1 MDRDT
6 RDDLVVVVVY
16 TVVAVVVM
24 IVFAS
29 AGRPDRLDGLASRL
43 RRPGRADDTMEAR
56 MMVQVQREI
65 SMMEHGY
72 AD

>member
-6 RDDLVVVVVY
+6 RDDLVVTVVY
-16 TVVAVVVM
+16 AAVILVAM

-29 AGRPDRLDGLASRL
+29 IDRPGRLDALAARL
-43 RRPGRADDTMEAR
+43 RRPAHPDDTMEAR

-65 SMMEHGY
+65 SMMEHGC
-72 AD
+72 DN